1 MLITS
6 CTWVLCHFITCTR
19 IGNKRC
25 IIWCNL
31 FLSGGGTGGVRTSHL
46 PYPALPLPVP
56 LSPASRPLPC
66 CSRAVIWDR
75 LLVSIFCN
83 LTAYVTH
90 VHSCRLT
97 FYDLYDITTI
107 NKCTISPEVSLFLSP
122 SAKFLFARL
131 LGSLN
136 GDWKDIKCK
145 SNIIWVDAFESNLR
159 HC

>member
-1 MLITS
+1 MLVTS

-31 FLSGGGTGGVRTSHL
+31 FLSGGGTGGSEPPTSRTLFSRFPYLYL
-46 PYPALPLPVP
+46 PPPALYRAAPVP
-56 LSPASRPLPC
+56 WFETACSSPF
-66 CSRAVIWDR
+66 
-75 LLVSIFCN
+75 FCN

-97 FYDLYDITTI
+97 FYDLYDVTTVS
-107 NKCTISPEVSLFLSP
+107 KCTISPEVSLFLSP
-122 SAKFLFARL
+122 SATFLFAHL

-145 SNIIWVDAFESNLR
+145 SNIIWVDVFESSLR